1 MERVGTA
8 PTRRTAPNWPT
19 WLIVNG
25 RSRSGALGYA
35 QWTDRL
41 DRVLNLVGSSLVRSP
56 DEFHQSLRE
65 AQAQGVR
72 RLIVGGGDGTLST
85 AADALRAYPGMVLGV
100 IPLGTGNTF
109 FAGLGLPYD
118 PERLIRA
125 LAQAPV
131 AAVDV
136 GEAVAG
142 DESHLFL
149 NSASIGISSL
159 LVQLLREGAKQRFG
173 IWAWPIEMTR
183 ALKVAPQFT
192 VTLTYPDGRETYT
205 TRQLVVANG
214 PTIAGRLRV
223 TRAAS
228 NQDGLLEVFRLGGPS
243 MGALL
248 RTTWHLCRGQLLR
261 THHARYRVV
270 REVHISTDVPM
281 PVDLDGD
288 LWRPTPI
295 YCRVLPKALQVLVGE
310 YVTGAPLP
318 TGKTEPEATATS

>member
-1 MERVGTA
+1 MERVGA
-8 PTRRTAPNWPT
+8 EVPRRTAPNWPT
-19 WLIVNG
+19 WLVVNG
-25 RSRSGALGYA
+25 RSRSGAVGYDH
-35 QWTDRL
+35 WTQRL

-56 DEFHQSLRE
+56 EEFQETVVE
-65 AQAQGVR
+65 ARSHGVR
-72 RLIVGGGDGTLST
+72 RLVVGGGDGTLST
-85 AADALRAYPGMVLGV
+85 AADALRDDPDTVLGV

-125 LAQAPV
+125 LAEGPV

-136 GEAVAG
+136 GEAVANN
-142 DESHLFL
+142 ERRIFL

-183 ALKVAPQFT
+183 TLNVAPQFH
-192 VTLTYPDGRETYT
+192 VTLTYPDGRESYA

-223 TRAAS
+223 TRGAS
-228 NQDGLLEVFRLGGPS
+228 NQDGLLEVFRMGGPS

-261 THHARYRVV
+261 THHARYRAV
-270 REVHISTDVPM
+270 REVHIDTDVPM

-295 YCRVLPKALQVLVGE
+295 YCRVLPKALHVLVGE
-310 YVTGAPLP
+310 YVSGAPIP
-318 TGKTEPEATATS
+318 TGGPVSRS